1 MSNSP
6 FMRYLL
12 VFLLLSVAFSGPAV
26 AGDPGEDFW
35 ALVEIRKANW
45 DIDDKATATAEALRA
60 EKVTAAAAAARWKEL
75 HGKAVQLKAQAV
87 AAAADNDYP
96 EVAQAVTKML
106 RLQIL
111 RLEGL
116 IKAADVETSQGRAAA
131 KPLWAKQLIASQDY
145 RNQEALVLDMMNWI
159 EENP

>member
-1 MSNSP
+1 
-6 FMRYLL
+6 MRHIFL
-12 VFLLLSVAFSGPAV
+12 FLLLIVSLTAPAL

-60 EKVTAAAAAARWKEL
+60 DKVTAAAAAARWKEL

-87 AAAADNDYP
+87 AVSADNDYP
-96 EVAQAVTKML
+96 EVAAAVTKML

-116 IKAADVETSQGRAAA
+116 IKAANVETSQGRAAA
-131 KPLWAKQLIASQDY
+131 KPLWARQLVAAQDY